1 MIKLKELIKE
11 NKFAWQRKFGEPL
24 PTIEDT
30 TRRHKGIQKIS
41 EKKELGGALIHKIEM
56 LTDRNNHTE
65 ARRTLA
71 AAMGEKYLVKMYTHI
86 DQLHVY
92 LRDMNDLSNARDR
105 LDKKLFAKAKKVYS
119 DYSIIMGAF

>member
-30 TRRHKGIQKIS
+30 TRKHKGIQKIS
-41 EKKELGGALIHKIEM
+41 EKKELGGAIINKIDRM
-56 LTDRNNHTE
+56 TDANQHTE
-65 ARRTLA
+65 ARMTLA
-71 AAMGEKYLVKMYTHI
+71 REVDKKLWKAYEGLNTV
-86 DQLHVY
+86 QNY
-92 LRDMNDLSNARDR
+92 LRRANETNLAREALDR
-105 LDKKLFAKAKKVYS
+105 KLFAKAKKVYS